1 MATTLSPEI
10 ATTFEANNTFWG
22 LIKLPHLTAKMCK
35 MVQLSTER
43 LQLRLV
49 HVAFHRHEEEQD
61 VVLDEALLGD
71 HPLRVT
77 VFHHGSGREGRAGK
91 RGEEGVDVALAPPL
105 LVPLQGLRLSCNRPL
120 FHLLLIAMLPS

>member
-43 LQLRLV
+43 LQFRLV
-49 HVAFHRHEEEQD
+49 HIAFHRHEEEQD

-71 HPLRVT
+71 HPLRVA

-91 RGEEGVDVALAPPL
+91 RGEEGL
-105 LVPLQGLRLSCNRPL
+105 GC
-120 FHLLLIAMLPS
+120 F

>member
-1 MATTLSPEI
+1 
-10 ATTFEANNTFWG
+10 
-22 LIKLPHLTAKMCK
+22 

-43 LQLRLV
+43 LQFRLV

-71 HPLRVT
+71 HPLGVA
-77 VFHHGSGREGRAGK
+77 VFHHSSGREGRAGE

-105 LVPLQGLRLSCNRPL
+105 LVPLKGLRLSCNRPL